1 MVLLSSS
8 RWLLNA
14 FHCDVQEAVIALSNN
29 IQISNSK
36 GPNAVFK
43 IMLKTSYVMKASFMN
58 NISTR
63 YAA

>member
-29 IQISNSK
+29 IQLSNSK
-36 GPNAVFK
+36 GPKCRLQNYAKDF
-43 IMLKTSYVMKASFMN
+43 LRDESFL
-58 NISTR
+58 
-63 YAA
+63 YE